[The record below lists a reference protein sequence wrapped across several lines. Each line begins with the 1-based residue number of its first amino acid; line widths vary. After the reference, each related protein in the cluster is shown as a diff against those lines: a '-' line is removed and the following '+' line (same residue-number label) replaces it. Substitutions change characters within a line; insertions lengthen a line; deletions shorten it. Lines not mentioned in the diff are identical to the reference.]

1 MNVAILKDI
10 IYETDKNWRFVFE
23 SPLYDKL
30 EYIPGQLVQVHAY
43 IPGFDKPVARNYSVS
58 SWPDGTNTFELIVTY
73 LEKGIMSEYL
83 FNHIEIGDEILYKGP
98 MGIFT
103 LPDNLMD
110 RDIFFVSTGSGVSPF
125 RSMVNYL
132 YENKVPFKNI
142 KLFFGT
148 RKHSDLLYKE
158 EFEKFDKEL
167 SNFEYVPVLSQEN
180 KKGYKKG
187 HVHKHYLD
195 LIDNLEDKPL
205 VYFCGWNI
213 MIEQGREELKTRGF
227 EMMKDIR
234 VEIFG

>member
-1 MNVAILKDI
+1 MDVAILKDI

-30 EYIPGQLVQVHAY
+30 TFVPGQLVQIHAY
-43 IPGFDKPVARNYSVS
+43 IPGYDKPVARNYSVA
-58 SWPDGTNTFELIVTY
+58 SWPDGTNKFELIVTY
-73 LEKGIMSEYL
+73 LEKGIMSDYL
-83 FNHIEIGDEILYKGP
+83 FKYIELGDEILYKGP

-125 RSMVNYL
+125 RSMLNHL
-132 YENKVPFKNI
+132 YENKVQFKNI

-167 SNFEYVPVLSQEN
+167 DNFEYVPVLSQED

-195 LIDNLEDKPL
+195 LIDNLKEKPL

-213 MIEQGREELKTRGF
+213 MIEQGREELKRRDF